1 MWKCFALMLIALC
14 SMTLAV
20 PVPQDESAD
29 ALNPVAAVVS
39 QIQIDFSDFFLNS
52 F

>member
-14 SMTLAV
+14 AMTLAG
-20 PVPQDESAD
+20 PVPQEETID

-39 QIQIDFSDFFLNS
+39 SNPIR
-52 F
+52 